1 VVVLFVRL
9 RAKRERADE
18 VAAALAD
25 LPALVED
32 EPGTLTFAV
41 HRARDEPD
49 LFLFYEVYTDDAA
62 LRAHQAGAM
71 VREFGARIGD
81 ALAGPPEITYA
92 AGLAAKGV
100 PG

>member
-9 RAKRERADE
+9 RAKAERADD
-18 VAAALAD
+18 VAAALAEF
-25 LPALVED
+25 PRMVEG
-32 EPGTLTFAV
+32 EPGTLVFAA
-41 HRARDEPD
+41 HRAAHEPD
-49 LFLFYEVYTDDAA
+49 TFLFYEVYADEDA

-71 VREFGARIGD
+71 VQQFGARIGD

-92 AGLAAKGV
+92 TKLGAKGV